1 MNAIDLLALEHGA
14 DEEMLED
21 LLRTRDLE
29 LNFNGRSVWGDIAKA
44 IMSGRRDIA
53 TSRDLPEG
61 DVTAVNLDIALYH
74 PEEKAMYVAVDYILP
89 GRSSSRNPTM
99 ARAERRIACGGE
111 PRTVKLTEVS
121 VGTTAKMLE
130 LLDVIDL
137 AQVIWLPLRR

>member
-14 DEEMLED
+14 DEEVLED
-21 LLRTRDLE
+21 MLRTKDLE

-53 TSRDLPEG
+53 ASRGLPQG
-61 DVTAVNLDIALYH
+61 HVTPVNLDIALYH
-74 PEEKAMYVAVDYILP
+74 PEEKAMYVAVDYLLS
-89 GRSSSRNPTM
+89 GRSSKRDPMM

-111 PRTVKLTEVS
+111 PRTVELTEVS

-137 AQVIWLPLRR
+137 ARVIWLPLRG